1 MDGNADSESKPEPA
15 TPLYVL
21 IPPSPLFAAHWSFFI
36 PNLLDYDAI
45 SRRHE
50 ESTIGRRIHVSG
62 DRLNGF
68 RLEIVRQYDVSKHRS
83 VGSRRYL
90 VALIPAK
97 HLQASASES
106 LPPAER
112 FKQKDD
118 DEGGGYIDNDAI
130 DDFERI
136 CVEVEA
142 PGPSLNR
149 VSQTA
154 SSVPTKKAKAEVKDC
169 QWWVRQVVDAL
180 MTRGM
185 LEPAPTSAN
194 KPASQSPS
202 DAVAA
207 LPVH

>member
-1 MDGNADSESKPEPA
+1 MDGDTGSESKPA

-21 IPPSPLFAAHWSFFI
+21 IPPSPVFAAHWSFFI
-36 PNLLDYDAI
+36 PNLLDYDLI

-50 ESTIGRRIHVSG
+50 ESNIGRRIHVSG

-68 RLEIVRQYDVSKHRS
+68 RLEVVRNYDVSKHRS

-90 VALIPAK
+90 VASIPAK
-97 HLQASASES
+97 HLQSSSSGDPTTNEK
-106 LPPAER
+106 P
-112 FKQKDD
+112 KQKDEE
-118 DEGGGYIDNDAI
+118 EGGGYIDNNPS
-130 DDFERI
+130 DDFEQV

-154 SSVPTKKAKAEVKDC
+154 SSVPTKKTKAEVRDC
-169 QWWVRQVVDAL
+169 QWWVRQVVDILVA
-180 MTRGM
+180 RGM
-185 LEPAPTSAN
+185 LEPASTSTKKDEKN
-194 KPASQSPS
+194 PL